1 MRVLQVIDSLRI
13 GGAEMLVVNLHAGF
27 RARGIE
33 CEYYLLHAE
42 HNQLEQRLAE
52 LGARIHAP
60 LSASVY
66 SPLHIMELSRHLR
79 TFDYNLVQVHLF
91 PAQLWAACGGWLA
104 DRALPLVTTEHSTY
118 ARRRKPWYRG
128 IDRWMYGRYHRV
140 ASISPAATRG
150 LTAWLPEVGG
160 KITECPNGVNVDFF
174 ASAVTPGKQAFF
186 SAAEHVSVIL
196 CVGSLEH
203 VKGQDILLR
212 AVSLIPDIL
221 LALVGDGPLCGEL
234 HALAAELGIESRVR
248 FLGRRMDVAQLLK
261 AADLYVQP
269 SRWEGFGIAAL
280 EAMASGKAIVASD
293 VPGLA
298 QVVGDAGL
306 LFPAGDA
313 AQLARS
319 ISTAL
324 DNPDLRQRLAQRAQ
338 QRARMFSLD
347 TTLDCYEKLY
357 REVVERGK
365 DRPGKSEAFSV

>member
-1 MRVLQVIDSLRI
+1 
-13 GGAEMLVVNLHAGF
+13 
-27 RARGIE
+27 
-33 CEYYLLHAE
+33 
-42 HNQLEQRLAE
+42 
-52 LGARIHAP
+52 
-60 LSASVY
+60 
-66 SPLHIMELSRHLR
+66 
-79 TFDYNLVQVHLF
+79 
-91 PAQLWAACGGWLA
+91 
-104 DRALPLVTTEHSTY
+104 
-118 ARRRKPWYRG
+118 
-128 IDRWMYGRYHRV
+128 
-140 ASISPAATRG
+140 
-150 LTAWLPEVGG
+150 
-160 KITECPNGVNVDFF
+160 
-174 ASAVTPGKQAFF
+174 
-186 SAAEHVSVIL
+186 
-196 CVGSLEH
+196 
-203 VKGQDILLR
+203 
-212 AVSLIPDIL
+212 
-221 LALVGDGPLCGEL
+221 
-234 HALAAELGIESRVR
+234 
-248 FLGRRMDVAQLLK
+248 MDVAQLLK